1 MNLVL
6 LFDEDLVHANRAIIQ
21 DERRLKHIH
30 TVLRARVGERL
41 KVGLLNGGIGYG
53 TLIEISAEAIQ
64 LEVTIEHAPPPP
76 LPLTLILALPRPK
89 KLRLTLQT
97 VSSFCGQVVLLLHS
111 YC

>member
-64 LEVTIEHAPPPP
+64 LEVTIEQPAPPP
-76 LPLTLILALPRPK
+76 LPLTLIPAIPPSAI
-89 KLRLTLQT
+89 
-97 VSSFCGQVVLLLHS
+97 SSS
-111 YC
+111 YR